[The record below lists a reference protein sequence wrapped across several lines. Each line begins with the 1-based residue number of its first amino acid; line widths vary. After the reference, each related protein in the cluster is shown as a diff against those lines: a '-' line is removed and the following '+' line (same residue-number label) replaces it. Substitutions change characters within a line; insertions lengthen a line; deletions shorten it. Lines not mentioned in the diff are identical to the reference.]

1 MTNEGAA
8 ASPQDARDTPA
19 GGLTLAS
26 AFVEQEPEA
35 AARALEELPSEDA
48 ALFLAELPPAI
59 AAPVIDEMSPG
70 SAARRLALLEP
81 ARAAAFLEAV
91 GSRACVSILR
101 VCAPEP
107 RRAILP
113 LLPPRLVQHF
123 RRSLAYTLDTV
134 GAWIEYDVPTLP
146 AHRTVREALQ
156 VLRLRAKPEDSAVF
170 VLRAAQFYG
179 GTASFSALLRAD
191 ADAPLS
197 RVMQRGLRPLS
208 DAVDVDEVQNLEE
221 WDHWAMLPVTAPDGS
236 LLGGLSRAGLRRALN
251 AVFPT
256 APTAQPESLLAHLF
270 TAYLHTGA
278 DLLRLLIGR
287 GLSSPAARARDEV

>member
-1 MTNEGAA
+1 MNSDDTEDQQRAVD
-8 ASPQDARDTPA
+8 ASA
-19 GGLTLAS
+19 GGLALAS

-48 ALFLAELPPAI
+48 ALFLAELSPGV
-59 AAPVIDEMSPG
+59 AAPVIDEMSSG

-81 ARAAAFLEAV
+81 EQAASFLEAV
-91 GSRACVSILR
+91 GSRGCVSILR

-107 RRAILP
+107 RRAILQH
-113 LLPPRLVQHF
+113 LPPRLVQHF

-146 AHRTVREALQ
+146 GHRTVREALQ
-156 VLRLRAKPEDSAVF
+156 VLRLRAKPEDCAVF
-170 VLRAAQFYG
+170 VLRSAQLYG
-179 GTASFSALLRAD
+179 GTVSFAALLRAD
-191 ADAPLS
+191 PDAPLS
-197 RVMQRGLRPLS
+197 RVMERGLRPLS
-208 DAVDVDEVQNLEE
+208 DATDVDEIQNLDE

-236 LLGGLSRAGLRRALN
+236 LLGGLSRAGLRRALH
-251 AVFPT
+251 AVFPH

-287 GLSSPAARARDEV
+287 GGSSPAVRARDEG

>member
-1 MTNEGAA
+1 MT
-8 ASPQDARDTPA
+8 SSDDAPSANDTPA
-19 GGLTLAS
+19 GGLALAS
-26 AFVEQEPEA
+26 AFVDQEPEA
-35 AARALEELPSEDA
+35 AARALEELPSEEA
-48 ALFLAELPPAI
+48 ALFLAELAPQI

-81 ARAAAFLEAV
+81 AQAARFLEAV
-91 GSRACVSILR
+91 GSRGCVSILR

-107 RRAILP
+107 RREILA

-156 VLRLRAKPEDSAVF
+156 VLRLRAKAEDSAVF
-170 VLRAAQFYG
+170 VLRSAQLYG
-179 GTASFSALLRAD
+179 GTVSLSALLRAD
-191 ADAPLS
+191 PDSPLS
-197 RVMQRGLRPLS
+197 RVMERALRPLS
-208 DAVDVDEVQNLEE
+208 DAVDVDEVQNLDE

-236 LLGGLSRAGLRRALN
+236 LLGGLSRAGLRRALH
-251 AVFPT
+251 AVFPQT
-256 APTAQPESLLAHLF
+256 PTAQPESLLAHLF

-287 GLSSPAARARDEV
+287 GLSSPVSRARDEG

>member
-1 MTNEGAA
+1 MTNSEDA
-8 ASPQDARDTPA
+8 ASSDTRDTPA

-26 AFVEQEPEA
+26 AFVEREPEA

-48 ALFLAELPPAI
+48 AVFLAELSPSI

-70 SAARRLALLEP
+70 SAARRLALLDP
-81 ARAAAFLEAV
+81 ARAASILEAV
-91 GSRACVSILR
+91 GSRGCVSILR

-107 RRAILP
+107 RRAIVTF
-113 LLPPRLVQHF
+113 LPPRLVQHF

-156 VLRLRAKPEDSAVF
+156 VLRLRAKPEDCAVF
-170 VLRAAQFYG
+170 VLRSAQLYG
-179 GTASFSALLRAD
+179 GTASFAALLRAD
-191 ADAPLS
+191 AGAPLS
-197 RVMQRGLRPLS
+197 HVMERGLRPLS
-208 DAVDVDEVQNLEE
+208 DATDVDEIQNLDD

-236 LLGGLSRAGLRRALN
+236 LLGGLSRSGLRRALH
-251 AVFPT
+251 AVFPQ

-287 GLSSPAARARDEV
+287 GASSPVVRVRDDG